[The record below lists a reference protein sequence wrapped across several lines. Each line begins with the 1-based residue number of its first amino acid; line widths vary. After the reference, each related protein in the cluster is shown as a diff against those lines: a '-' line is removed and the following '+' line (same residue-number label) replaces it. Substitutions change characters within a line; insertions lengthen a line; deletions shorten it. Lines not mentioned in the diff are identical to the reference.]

1 MWRKKLIGFVSDLEW
16 RRGEVTADFQQYYG
30 IALPLEGEPP
40 DMDRM
45 ALLWY
50 HLPQESRVAR
60 GQNPDLKWS
69 TAEYILR
76 IIENDIA
83 CLAWG
88 MSDPSLRS
96 PEPPR
101 PIASPADIRIAEER
115 RDNALS
121 VKDEL
126 ARAIGLEVDDG

>member
-1 MWRKKLIGFVSDLEW
+1 
-16 RRGEVTADFQQYYG
+16 
-30 IALPLEGEPP
+30 
-40 DMDRM
+40 
-45 ALLWY
+45 
-50 HLPQESRVAR
+50 
-60 GQNPDLKWS
+60 
-69 TAEYILR
+69 
-76 IIENDIA
+76 
-83 CLAWG
+83 